1 MAMALSD
8 SQPNASPG
16 LLFLLVVG
24 ISVSLGL
31 WAAASAA
38 RSYRQKRQA
47 ELAAY
52 SKAMPIYNEAMA
64 RWQRSYFCHRCGN
77 IFELQ
82 TS

>member
-1 MAMALSD
+1 
-8 SQPNASPG
+8 
-16 LLFLLVVG
+16 
-24 ISVSLGL
+24 L

-64 RWQRSYFCHRCGN
+64 RWKRSYFCHRCGN